1 MAGASQGFRR
11 VAAEAGAGTSD
22 QDGLGHDLVPS
33 GGTNWGLAARTCFG
47 CALSNP
53 ITIFNEVT

>member
-1 MAGASQGFRR
+1 MEEIGSIVFATG

-33 GGTNWGLAARTCFG
+33 
-47 CALSNP
+47 
-53 ITIFNEVT
+53 V